1 LEIFKKLIIAS
12 EGMEQVVLVGSFPKH
27 GSWSGNVV
35 VRENPAK
42 TFAWDIF
49 GAGLKLADGDCEAL
63 KANALP
69 ME

>member
-1 LEIFKKLIIAS
+1 
-12 EGMEQVVLVGSFPKH
+12 
-27 GSWSGNVV
+27 V